1 MKKSNTNKQQEE
13 KLKELTYQ
21 HAKEIGTKFQELASS
36 EISTNEVDNMNKAME
51 KAILMN
57 LEIDKLR
64 QLINKINTD
73 RLDDIPVPENSEYK
87 YAYYLYLLACATKNI
102 RLINYAKQLKE
113 RVLKD
118 ETK

>member
-1 MKKSNTNKQQEE
+1 MMKKLNTNNEE

-21 HAKEIGTKFQELASS
+21 HAKEIGIKFQELANS
-36 EISTNEVDNMNKAME
+36 EISTKEVDNMNKVME
-51 KAILMN
+51 KAIQMN

-73 RLDDIPVPENSEYK
+73 RLDDIPIPENSEYK

-102 RLINYAKQLKE
+102 KLISYAKNLKE
-113 RVLKD
+113 MVLKD

>member
-1 MKKSNTNKQQEE
+1 MMKKSNINNNEE

-21 HAKEIGTKFQELASS
+21 HAKEIGTKFQELASTD
-36 EISTNEVDNMNKAME
+36 ISANEVDNMNKIME
-51 KAILMN
+51 KAIQMN

>member
-1 MKKSNTNKQQEE
+1 MKKLNTNNKEE

-21 HAKEIGTKFQELASS
+21 HAKEIGTKFQELANS
-36 EISTNEVDNMNKAME
+36 EISTKEVDNMNNVME
-51 KAILMN
+51 KAIQMN

-73 RLDDIPVPENSEYK
+73 KVDDIPVPENSEYK
-87 YAYYLYLLACATKNI
+87 YAYYLYLLANATKNI

>member
-1 MKKSNTNKQQEE
+1 MMKKSNINNNEE

-36 EISTNEVDNMNKAME
+36 EISTNEDDNMNKVME
-51 KAILMN
+51 KAIAMN

-73 RLDDIPVPENSEYK
+73 KLDDVPIPENSEYK

-102 RLINYAKQLKE
+102 KLISYAKNLKE

>member
-1 MKKSNTNKQQEE
+1 MKKLNINKQED

-21 HAKEIGTKFQELASS
+21 HAKEIGTKFQELANS
-36 EISTNEVDNMNKAME
+36 EISTKEVDNMNKAME
-51 KAILMN
+51 KAIQMN

-73 RLDDIPVPENSEYK
+73 KLDDVPIPENSEYK
-87 YAYYLYLLACATKNI
+87 YAYYLYLLACTTKNI